1 MTIQEVKFGLQE
13 GEVDS
18 ITAAEMLGVSKNN
31 LRQLVFRKILVPTGK
46 HKRRSVFLLSDV
58 EQVKASR
65 TQSVPSA

>member
-1 MTIQEVKFGLQE
+1 MSEIRFELQE

>member
-1 MTIQEVKFGLQE
+1 MSEVRFELQE

-58 EQVKASR
+58 ERVKASR